1 MCYEPE
7 AMTRLV
13 PAAGLL
19 VLAAC
24 NRLSDTR
31 AEQVVRDYN
40 ARVIEAYRT
49 ADPQLAAGV
58 AGPAELK
65 KLTGLIG
72 ARQDADLVLDSE
84 LLAFEVLGVQRTDA
98 EVQVLTG
105 ERWAYR
111 DRHIGDGAQ
120 VGEASTDEYQM
131 RYALVRAGSAW
142 VVDRIEWA
150 SPPKVGRARAPLGGQ
165 VVHAGLDGGA
175 P

>member
-1 MCYEPE
+1 MLRTSS
-7 AMTRLV
+7 MNRLV

-19 VLAAC
+19 ALAAC
-24 NRLSDTR
+24 GRLSDAK

-58 AGPAELK
+58 VGAAELK

-84 LLAFEVLGVQRTDA
+84 LLAFEVLSVERADT
-98 EVQVLTG
+98 EVHVLTR
-105 ERWAYR
+105 ERWYYR

-120 VGEASTDEYQM
+120 VGEESTDEYRM
-131 RYALVRAGSAW
+131 RYALVRAGNAW

-150 SPPKVGRARAPLGGQ
+150 APPKVGRARAPLGGEL
-165 VVHAGLDGGA
+165 AADGGA